1 MLRSFLIGLALLG
14 LMRSAAVAQTC
25 TGLASY
31 SRGPIQL
38 AGHGSVV
45 TEAGIHQL
53 GASLGYGRTNS
64 VFGDVSIG
72 STSADGV
79 DSYLSYGAGLGYQQK
94 MGMLQVCPVA
104 SYAITDL
111 PDGFGVNNS
120 ASTATI
126 GLAIGAA
133 IGPRQLQLVPAGGIS
148 LEYVRTKAEDAFNS
162 STESDAYGVAHL
174 GLGVV
179 LNSLSIR
186 PDVSIPLGIEGADPV
201 VGVTVGFNFGKR

>member
-45 TEAGIHQL
+45 TEMGIHQL
-53 GASLGYGRTNS
+53 GASLGYGRPNS
-64 VFGDVSIG
+64 VFGDVSIA

-79 DSYLSYGAGLGYQQK
+79 EPYLSYGADLGYQQK
-94 MGMLQVCPVA
+94 MGLLQVCPVA
-104 SYAITDL
+104 SYTLSDL

-133 IGPRQLQLVPAGGIS
+133 VGPRQLQIVPAGGIF
-148 LEYVRTKAEDAFNS
+148 LEYERIKAEDSFNS
-162 STESDAYGVAHL
+162 STESDAYAVAHL
-174 GLGVV
+174 GVGLV

-186 PDVSIPLGIEGADPV
+186 PDVSIPLGLEGANPA
-201 VGVTVGFNFGKR
+201 VGVTVGFNFGKH